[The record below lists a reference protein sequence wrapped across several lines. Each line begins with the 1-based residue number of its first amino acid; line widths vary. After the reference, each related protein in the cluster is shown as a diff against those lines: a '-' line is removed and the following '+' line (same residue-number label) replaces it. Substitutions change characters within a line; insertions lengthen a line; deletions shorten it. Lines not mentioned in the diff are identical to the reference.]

1 MEVVMHAIVVSEFG
15 DSSVLRYQSAPDPQA
30 RAGQVVVRLF
40 AAGVN
45 PVDTYIRGGHY
56 ALGEPEL
63 PYIPGND
70 GAGMV
75 EALGDG
81 VERLSVG
88 DRVFVAGVAARQCSG
103 TYAEKVSCDASA
115 VQALPHEL
123 SFAQGASLGTP
134 GMAAYHALLVRGKLR
149 AGERILIQGGSG
161 GVGTLAI
168 QIARLIGAEVFATA
182 GSEDGRKLAA
192 SLGAEHVFDYHD
204 DALAEKLMKAS
215 AGHGVDL
222 IIEVLADKN
231 LEHDMSLLAK
241 GGRVIIVGSRGSLT
255 FSPRLA
261 MTKEADIRGMT
272 IGNSTKEELA
282 RELRGLAALLR
293 GITPVVGQEF
303 PLADAARAQDEVIQK
318 SASHGKMI
326 LRIATV

>member
-1 MEVVMHAIVVSEFG
+1 S
-15 DSSVLRYQSAPDPQA
+15 
-30 RAGQVVVRLF
+30 
-40 AAGVN
+40 
-45 PVDTYIRGGHY
+45 
-56 ALGEPEL
+56 
-63 PYIPGND
+63 
-70 GAGMV
+70 
-75 EALGDG
+75 
-81 VERLSVG
+81 
-88 DRVFVAGVAARQCSG
+88 
-103 TYAEKVSCDASA
+103 
-115 VQALPHEL
+115 EL
-123 SFAQGASLGTP
+123 SFAQGASVGTP

-204 DALAEKLMKAS
+204 DALAEKLMEAS

-241 GGRVIIVGSRGSLT
+241 GGRVVIVGSRGSLI
-255 FSPRLA
+255 FSPRLV

-272 IGNSTKEELA
+272 IGNSTKDELA

-293 GITPVVGQEF
+293 GGVIPVIGQEF

>member
-1 MEVVMHAIVVSEFG
+1 
-15 DSSVLRYQSAPDPQA
+15 
-30 RAGQVVVRLF
+30 
-40 AAGVN
+40 
-45 PVDTYIRGGHY
+45 
-56 ALGEPEL
+56 
-63 PYIPGND
+63 
-70 GAGMV
+70 
-75 EALGDG
+75 
-81 VERLSVG
+81 
-88 DRVFVAGVAARQCSG
+88 
-103 TYAEKVSCDASA
+103 
-115 VQALPHEL
+115 
-123 SFAQGASLGTP
+123 
-134 GMAAYHALLVRGKLR
+134 
-149 AGERILIQGGSG
+149 
-161 GVGTLAI
+161 
-168 QIARLIGAEVFATA
+168 
-182 GSEDGRKLAA
+182 
-192 SLGAEHVFDYHD
+192 
-204 DALAEKLMKAS
+204 
-215 AGHGVDL
+215 
-222 IIEVLADKN
+222 LADKN